1 MRDALRRLGWLLRR
15 RTRDAELAEELRFH
29 LEMEAKECQ
38 AAGLPAD
45 EAELAARRDL
55 GNPTLVAEDTRA
67 AWGWQWV
74 ESLLQDGRY
83 AVRNL
88 RRAPAF
94 ATAAILS
101 LALGIG
107 APTGIFSLL
116 NGVVLRP
123 LPVPAP
129 EELVQ
134 LTYTLPLWET
144 NPNNW
149 NSWFDYPQFE
159 RLRKESRTVSGV
171 FGGTRVGR
179 VNLESGGAPGLALLD
194 AYSGNFFTVLGVR
207 PALGR
212 LFSEE
217 EDKPDAS
224 VMVLSDRYWRTHFA
238 ADPAVVGRAV
248 TINRVSFTVAGVTPP
263 EFLGIAVGNGPDAW
277 VPLRSLDRLAPERK
291 ERWIE
296 PFASWLLLGGRVRTG
311 VDRRQAEAELDLVH
325 RRVLQEQLAV
335 SPLGRVESTKRFVQA
350 SHLILRPA
358 AAGMHSGVRAT
369 YALPLK
375 VLMGIAGL
383 VLLASCANLANLL
396 LARASSRRR
405 EFEVRQA
412 LGAGRRRIVQ
422 QLLTESSVLA
432 LLGGVLAMGIAWGS
446 SALLV
451 RVIST
456 GDTPMSIDLSP
467 DTKVLAFSAL
477 ATFLAAGLFGVAP
490 ALRASRGSSSAM
502 RTGSRQTGQG
512 SRVLDRGLIVAQVA
526 LSVALVAGAG
536 LFVRTFQN
544 LWGIDPGFQRDD
556 VLMFS
561 VDAKLA
567 GYGSDQERTAALYGE
582 ILRRMRGMPGVR
594 SAGVSIVRPVDDQFY
609 LIDRVNE
616 IDGRALAQRDTI
628 KVAWNAVSHGYFD
641 TLATPIL
648 LGRDI
653 QAGDDAT
660 APKVVVVNQSFANRA
675 FPNQN
680 PIGHRIGL
688 TTIVGVVKDS
698 LYNGMR
704 DEPRP
709 VLYYSIFQHGRAQGF
724 RWGYVSYELRSV
736 GGANLSEQ
744 VRREVEAVDRSLPLF
759 RVRTL
764 KVQMAQSLLKEQLLA
779 MLSSCFSGV
788 ALLLASIGLYGLI
801 AYNVACRTPEIGIR
815 TALGAPRSHL
825 FWLIQREALL
835 LTLAGVALG
844 VPAAMLGARYTKS
857 LLFEVA
863 PSDPLTLVTA
873 AVLLLSVALVAGY
886 APLRRALR
894 MDPASALRCE

>member
-1 MRDALRRLGWLLRR
+1 MRDALRRLGWFVRR
-15 RTRDAELAEELRFH
+15 RTRDEELAEELQFH
-29 LEMEAKECQ
+29 LEMEAKEWQ
-38 AAGLPAD
+38 TAGLPLD
-45 EAELAARRDL
+45 EARLAARRDL
-55 GNPTLVAEDTRA
+55 GNPLQVAEDTRA

-74 ESLLQDGRY
+74 ESLLQDARY
-83 AVRNL
+83 SARNL

-116 NGVVLRP
+116 NALVLRP

-129 EELVQ
+129 QELVQ

-149 NSWFDYPQFE
+149 NSWFDYPQFK
-159 RLRKESRTVSGV
+159 RLRKESRTMSGV

-179 VNLESGGAPGLALLD
+179 VNLESGGASGLALLD

-217 EDKPDAS
+217 EDTPDAS
-224 VMVLSDRYWRTHFA
+224 LVVLSDRYWRARFA
-238 ADPAVVGRAV
+238 ADPAIIGRTV

-277 VPLRSLDRLAPERK
+277 VPLRSTDRLAPGRK
-291 ERWIE
+291 ERWTE
-296 PFASWLLLGGRVRTG
+296 PFASWLLLGGRVRAG
-311 VDRRQAEAELDLVH
+311 VDRRQAESELDLVH
-325 RRVLQEQLAV
+325 RRVLQEQLAIA
-335 SPLGRVESTKRFVQA
+335 PMGREESTQRFVQA
-350 SHLILRPA
+350 SHLVLRPA
-358 AAGMHSGVRAT
+358 ATGMHSGLRET

-383 VLLASCANLANLL
+383 VLLASCTNLANLL

-405 EFEVRQA
+405 EIEIRQA
-412 LGAGRRRIVQ
+412 LGAGRGRIVQ
-422 QLLTESSVLA
+422 QLLTESSVLT
-432 LLGGVLAMGIAWGS
+432 LLGGALAIGIAWGC

-456 GDTPMSIDLSP
+456 GDTPMSIDLRP
-467 DTKVLAFSAL
+467 DAKVLAFSAF

-490 ALRASRGSSSAM
+490 ALRASRGSGSAT
-502 RTGSRQTGQG
+502 RTGSRQIGQG

-567 GYGSDQERTAALYGE
+567 GYGNDQERIGSLYSE
-582 ILRRMRGMPGVR
+582 ILRRMQAMPGVR

-616 IDGRALAQRDTI
+616 IDGRALAQKDTI

-641 TLATPIL
+641 TVATPIL

-653 QAGDDAT
+653 QPADDGT
-660 APKVVVVNQSFANRA
+660 APRVVVVNQSFANRA
-675 FPNQN
+675 FPNEN

-688 TTIVGVVKDS
+688 ATIVGVVKDS

-709 VLYYSIFQHGRAQGF
+709 VLYYSIFQHGQNQGF
-724 RWGYVSYELRSV
+724 RWGFVSYELRSGS
-736 GGANLSEQ
+736 GGNLGEQ
-744 VRREVEAVDRSLPLF
+744 ARREVEAVDRSLPLF

-779 MLSSCFSGV
+779 MLSSFFGGV
-788 ALLLASIGLYGLI
+788 ALLLACIGLYGLI
-801 AYNVACRTPEIGIR
+801 AYNVARRIPEIGIR

-825 FWLIQREALL
+825 FWLIQKEAVL
-835 LTLAGVALG
+835 LTLAGIALG
-844 VPAAMLGARYTKS
+844 VPAAMLGARYAKS

-863 PSDPLTLVTA
+863 PSDPLTLITA
-873 AVLLLSVALVAGY
+873 AGLLLSVALAAGY
-886 APLRRALR
+886 APLRLAIRV
-894 MDPASALRCE
+894 DPASALRCE